1 MNVGCNNRMHK
12 CNKVQINH
20 DGPEAS
26 VEFGNGVWV
35 LSGNF
40 SDIVCEDP
48 DGPASASS
56 SLIEA

>member
-1 MNVGCNNRMHK
+1 MRK
-12 CNKVQINH
+12 CNKVRINH

-48 DGPASASS
+48 DGPASSSS